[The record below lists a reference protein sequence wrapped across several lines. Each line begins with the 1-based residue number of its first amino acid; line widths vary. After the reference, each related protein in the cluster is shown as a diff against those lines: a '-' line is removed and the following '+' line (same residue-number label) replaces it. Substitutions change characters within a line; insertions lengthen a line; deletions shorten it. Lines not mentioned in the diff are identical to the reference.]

1 MTTDAATAAEFYQ
14 TATGEVAAQMLR
26 ERLSGLWPDL
36 PGQTVLGLGFA
47 APYLGVWREQAGR
60 CIAATPAA
68 AGLPHWPASLA
79 CSIDE
84 EHLPFADLSIDRI
97 LLVHGLENAE
107 NGRRMLREVWRVLKD
122 DGRLVVVAPNRI
134 GMWAHLEHT
143 PFGQGQPYS
152 PGQINRLLAASL
164 FRVERRDTALYL
176 PPTRWR
182 VVLRSARLIERVGR
196 VVAPTLA
203 GVTLTEAVKDVYAAM
218 PLRDAVR
225 RRVVALSDAA

>member
-1 MTTDAATAAEFYQ
+1 MTTDAEIAGEFYQ
-14 TATGEVAAQMLR
+14 TAMGEVAAQMLR
-26 ERLSGLWPDL
+26 ERLSGLWPNL
-36 PGQTVLGLGFA
+36 AGQTVLGLGFA
-47 APYLGVWREQAGR
+47 APYLTLWREQAGR
-60 CIAATPAA
+60 CIGATPAA

-107 NGRRMLREVWRVLKD
+107 NARRMLREVWRVLKD

-134 GMWAHLEHT
+134 GIWAHLEHT

-176 PPTRWR
+176 PPTGWR
-182 VVLRSARLIERVGR
+182 VVLRGARLIERIGR
-196 VVAPTLA
+196 GVAPRLA